1 MYALITIRMP
11 ELAELFSTQ
20 GTRGGKPSAG
30 GASKRPTPSTP
41 AYKSVYPT
49 AGNWKKPLLL
59 EVDAYKSAGFERYP
73 TAAQLNAAPPA
84 KSPKQPAAKN
94 TGRPPKDP
102 PCTQGSSGDGRR
114 QVVPKKTGIIS
125 AYILRYC
132 SYQ

>member
-1 MYALITIRMP
+1 MP

-20 GTRGGKPSAG
+20 GASGGKPSAG

-41 AYKSVYPT
+41 AYKS
-49 AGNWKKPLLL
+49 AGL
-59 EVDAYKSAGFERYP
+59 ERYP
-73 TAAQLNAAPPA
+73 TAAKLNAAPPA
-84 KSPKQPAAKN
+84 KSPTRQPAKN

-114 QVVPKKTGIIS
+114 QVGPKKTGIIS

>member
-1 MYALITIRMP
+1 MP

-20 GTRGGKPSAG
+20 GARGGKPSAG

-41 AYKSVYPT
+41 AYKS
-49 AGNWKKPLLL
+49 
-59 EVDAYKSAGFERYP
+59 AGFERYP
-73 TAAQLNAAPPA
+73 TAAKLNAAPPA
-84 KSPKQPAAKN
+84 KSPTRQAAKN

-114 QVVPKKTGIIS
+114 QVVPIKTGIIS

-132 SYQ
+132 SYLVITDIESY

>member
-1 MYALITIRMP
+1 MP

-20 GTRGGKPSAG
+20 GARGGKPSAG
-30 GASKRPTPSTP
+30 GASKGPTASTP
-41 AYKSVYPT
+41 
-49 AGNWKKPLLL
+49 
-59 EVDAYKSAGFERYP
+59 AYKSAGFERYP

-84 KSPKQPAAKN
+84 KSPTKQAANN

-102 PCTQGSSGDGRR
+102 PCTKGSSGDGRR
-114 QVVPKKTGIIS
+114 QVGPKKTGIIS

>member
-1 MYALITIRMP
+1 MP
-11 ELAELFSTQ
+11 ELAEFFSTK
-20 GTRGGKPSAG
+20 GARGGKSSAG
-30 GASKRPTPSTP
+30 GASKGPTAFTP
-41 AYKSVYPT
+41 AY
-49 AGNWKKPLLL
+49 L
-59 EVDAYKSAGFERYP
+59 SAGFERYP
-73 TAAQLNAAPPA
+73 TAAKLNAAPPA
-84 KSPKQPAAKN
+84 KSPTRQAAKN

>member
-1 MYALITIRMP
+1 MP

-41 AYKSVYPT
+41 AYKS
-49 AGNWKKPLLL
+49 
-59 EVDAYKSAGFERYP
+59 AGFERDP

-84 KSPKQPAAKN
+84 KSPKKPAAKN

>member
-20 GTRGGKPSAG
+20 GARGGKHSSG
-30 GASKRPTPSTP
+30 GASKGPTASTP
-41 AYKSVYPT
+41 AYKSV
-49 AGNWKKPLLL
+49 
-59 EVDAYKSAGFERYP
+59 YP

-84 KSPKQPAAKN
+84 KSPKKPAAKT

-102 PCTQGSSGDGRR
+102 PCTQGSSGGERR

>member
-1 MYALITIRMP
+1 MP

-20 GTRGGKPSAG
+20 GARGGKPSAG

-41 AYKSVYPT
+41 AYKS
-49 AGNWKKPLLL
+49 A
-59 EVDAYKSAGFERYP
+59 EFERYP
-73 TAAQLNAAPPA
+73 TAAKLNAAPPA
-84 KSPKQPAAKN
+84 KSPTRQAAKN

>member
-1 MYALITIRMP
+1 MP

-20 GTRGGKPSAG
+20 GARGGKPSAG

-49 AGNWKKPLLL
+49 A
-59 EVDAYKSAGFERYP
+59 
-73 TAAQLNAAPPA
+73 AQLNAAPPA
-84 KSPKQPAAKN
+84 KSPKKPAAKN

>member
-1 MYALITIRMP
+1 MP

-41 AYKSVYPT
+41 AYKS
-49 AGNWKKPLLL
+49 
-59 EVDAYKSAGFERYP
+59 AGFVAYP

-84 KSPKQPAAKN
+84 KSPKKPAAKT

-102 PCTQGSSGDGRR
+102 PCTQGSSGGERR